1 MKKVQSLRNAVL
13 VSLLAGTTVV
23 WGGTAF
29 AQEDLQEFALE
40 DMVVTASRVPTQ
52 KVDTPADISVI
63 TKEEIADQNYASASD
78 ALRAIPGVNVLGS
91 GAKGSS
97 MGQDKILLNGDER
110 VLVLVDGRRMNLGSS
125 GNSSADWL
133 PPVNAIERIEVL
145 KGGGS
150 ALYGTD
156 AVGGVIN
163 VIMKKGSDI
172 GNHVTVKAAGGS
184 WNAEQYAISASGSTD
199 SGLGLIVSATKERRG
214 EYKFKNANGKSQ
226 LLKNSGYDDTGVI
239 VKLDQKVGEDN
250 RIGVNFEHIN
260 AEGGSPFG
268 YYGFGATDSHKRIS
282 NNVALRYDW
291 NESSD
296 EKGYVQ
302 VYKNYQHAHFRSPSV
317 SNQSNFTDSTV
328 GFEAQQNFKFSE
340 TDAFTAGLEY
350 YKTTVDNTALYT
362 GERDINNKAIFAENR
377 WEFAPTWQLN
387 TGLRYDHH
395 SRYGSEVTPKVALN
409 KKFDEN
415 SNVYLSW
422 GRVFNAPTTDDLFW
436 HQVDSNQWGTFYTY
450 GDPNL
455 KPEKGYV
462 WTFGGNTKL
471 NEKTSLS
478 ANVFYSKI
486 TDAIDWDYTSVPNY
500 TLAVNVNKEKR
511 RGLELSLNHDF
522 DDNLSAYASYTYV
535 QVKQDKG
542 KGFTKDLTTKP
553 NIYRAGLKYK
563 NADWL
568 FTLNANAVTGQSE
581 KNYVDSS
588 YFTLDLGAQY
598 KINDNAK
605 LFINGYNLTNARY
618 AEFGGLYGTT
628 GEAKYPMAG
637 RSFIIGAEYTF

>member
-1 MKKVQSLRNAVL
+1 MKKVQSLRNAVM
-13 VSLLAGTTVV
+13 VSLLAGMTVV

-29 AQEDLQEFALE
+29 AAEDLQEFALE

-52 KVDTPADISVI
+52 KVNTPADISVI

-214 EYKFKNANGKSQ
+214 EYKFKSANGKSQ

-250 RIGVNFEHIN
+250 RIDVNFEHIN

-268 YYGFGATDSHKRIS
+268 YSGFGNTDSHKRIS

-296 EKGYVQ
+296 ERGYVQ
-302 VYKNYQHAHFRSPSV
+302 VYKNYQHAHFRSPVASR
-317 SNQSNFTDSTV
+317 QSNFTDSTI
-328 GFEAQQNFKFSE
+328 GLEAQQNFKFSD
-340 TDAFTAGLEY
+340 TDELTVGLEY
-350 YKTTVDNTALYT
+350 YKTTVDNTSLYT

-377 WEFAPTWQLN
+377 WEFAPSWQLN

-395 SRYGSEVTPKVALN
+395 SKYGSEVTPKVALN

-436 HQVDSNQWGTFYTY
+436 YQVDSSQWGTFYTY

-581 KNYVDSS
+581 KNFVDSS

-618 AEFGGLYGTT
+618 AEFGGLYKN

>member
-1 MKKVQSLRNAVL
+1 MKKIQSLRNAVM

-23 WGGTAF
+23 WGGTAL
-29 AQEDLQEFALE
+29 AAEDLQEFALD

-63 TKEEIADQNYASASD
+63 TKEEIADQNYANVSD

-184 WNAEQYAISASGSTD
+184 WNAEQYAISASGSND

-226 LLKNSGYDDTGVI
+226 MLKNSGYDDTGVI

-268 YYGFGATDSHKRIS
+268 YSKWGTTDSHKRIS

-350 YKTTVDNTALYT
+350 YKTTVDNNALYT
-362 GERDINNKAIFAENR
+362 GKRDINNKAIFAENR

-436 HQVDSNQWGTFYTY
+436 YQPGAYPTY
-450 GDPNL
+450 GDPEL

-462 WTFGGNTKL
+462 WTLGGNAKL
-471 NEKTSLS
+471 NDKTDIS
-478 ANVFYSKI
+478 ASVFYSDIK
-486 TDAIDWDYTSVPNY
+486 DAIDWVWDGGTI
-500 TLAVNVNKEKR
+500 TQAINVNKEKR

-542 KGFTKDLTTKP
+542 YGFAKDLTTKP

-581 KNYVDSS
+581 KQFVDSS

-618 AEFGGLYGTT
+618 AEFGGLYKN

>member
-1 MKKVQSLRNAVL
+1 MKNVQSLRNAVM
-13 VSLLAGTTVV
+13 VSLFAGTTLV

-184 WNAEQYAISASGSTD
+184 WNAEQYAISASGSND

-226 LLKNSGYDDTGVI
+226 MMKNSGYDDTGVI

-268 YYGFGATDSHKRIS
+268 YSKWGTTDSHKRIS

-340 TDAFTAGLEY
+340 TDAFIAGLEY
-350 YKTTVDNTALYT
+350 YKTTVDNNALYT
-362 GERDINNKAIFAENR
+362 GKRDINNKAIFAENR

-436 HQVDSNQWGTFYTY
+436 HQVDSSQWGTFYTY

-581 KNYVDSS
+581 KNFVDSS

-618 AEFGGLYGTT
+618 AEFGGLYKN

>member
-1 MKKVQSLRNAVL
+1 MKKIQSLRNAVM

-29 AQEDLQEFALE
+29 AAEDLQEFELE
-40 DMVVTASRVPTQ
+40 DMVITASRVPTQ
-52 KVDTPADISVI
+52 KVDTPADISLI
-63 TKEEIADQNYASASD
+63 SKEEIADQNYASASD

-239 VKLDQKVGEDN
+239 VKLDQKVGDDN
-250 RIGVNFEHIN
+250 RIGINFEHIN
-260 AEGGSPFG
+260 AEGGSPFNSS
-268 YYGFGATDSHKRIS
+268 GFGTTDSHKRIS
-282 NNVALRYDW
+282 NNVDLRYDW
-291 NESSD
+291 NENSD
-296 EKGYVQ
+296 NKGYVQ
-302 VYKNYQHAHFRSPSV
+302 VYKNYQHAHFRSPVASR
-317 SNQSNFTDSTV
+317 QSNFTDSTI
-328 GFEAQQNFKFSE
+328 GLEAQQNFKFSD
-340 TDAFTAGLEY
+340 TDELTVGLEY
-350 YKTTVDNTALYT
+350 YKTTVDNTSLYT

-377 WEFAPTWQLN
+377 WEFAPSWQLN

-395 SRYGSEVTPKVALN
+395 SKYGSEVTPKVALN

-436 HQVDSNQWGTFYTY
+436 YQPGAYPTY
-450 GDPNL
+450 GDPDL

-462 WTFGGNTKL
+462 WTLGGNAKL
-471 NEKTSLS
+471 NDKTDIS
-478 ANVFYSKI
+478 ASVFYSDIK
-486 TDAIDWDYTSVPNY
+486 DAIDWVWDGKKT
-500 TLAVNVNKEKR
+500 TQAINVNKEKR

-581 KNYVDSS
+581 KNFIDSS

-618 AEFGGLYGTT
+618 AEFGGLYKN

>member
-1 MKKVQSLRNAVL
+1 MKKVQSLRNAVM
-13 VSLLAGTTVV
+13 VSLLAGTTLV

-29 AQEDLQEFALE
+29 AQENLQEFALE

-260 AEGGSPFG
+260 ADGGSPFG
-268 YYGFGATDSHKRIS
+268 YSGFGNTDSHKRIS

-296 EKGYVQ
+296 ERGYVQ
-302 VYKNYQHAHFRSPSV
+302 VYKNYQHAHFRSPVASR
-317 SNQSNFTDSTV
+317 QSNFTDSTI
-328 GFEAQQNFKFSE
+328 GIEAQQNFKFSD
-340 TDAFTAGLEY
+340 TDEMTAGLEY
-350 YKTTVDNTALYT
+350 YKTTVDNNALYT
-362 GERDINNKAIFAENR
+362 GKRDINNKAIFAENR

-387 TGLRYDHH
+387 AGLRYDHH
-395 SRYGSEVTPKVALN
+395 SKYGSEVTPKVALN

-436 HQVDSNQWGTFYTY
+436 HQVDSSQWGTFYTY

-581 KNYVDSS
+581 KQFVDSS
-588 YFTLDLGAQY
+588 YFTLDFGAQY

-618 AEFGGLYGTT
+618 AEFGGLYKN

>member
-1 MKKVQSLRNAVL
+1 MKKVQSLRNAVM
-13 VSLLAGTTVV
+13 VSLLAGTTLV

-184 WNAEQYAISASGSTD
+184 WNAEQYAISASGSND

-226 LLKNSGYDDTGVI
+226 MMKNSGYDDTGVI

-268 YYGFGATDSHKRIS
+268 YSKWGTTDSHKRIS

-350 YKTTVDNTALYT
+350 YKTTVDNNALYT

-436 HQVDSNQWGTFYTY
+436 HQVDSSQWGTFYTY

-581 KNYVDSS
+581 KNFVDSS

-618 AEFGGLYGTT
+618 AEFGGLYKN

>member
-1 MKKVQSLRNAVL
+1 MKNVQSLRNAVM
-13 VSLLAGTTVV
+13 VSLFAGTTLV

-260 AEGGSPFG
+260 ADGGSPFG
-268 YYGFGATDSHKRIS
+268 YSGFGNTDSHKRIS

-296 EKGYVQ
+296 ERGYVQ
-302 VYKNYQHAHFRSPSV
+302 VYKNYQHAHFRSPVASR
-317 SNQSNFTDSTV
+317 QSNFTDSTI
-328 GFEAQQNFKFSE
+328 GIEAQQNFKFSD
-340 TDAFTAGLEY
+340 TDEMTAGLEY
-350 YKTTVDNTALYT
+350 YKTTVDNNALYT
-362 GERDINNKAIFAENR
+362 GKRDINNKAIFAENR

-387 TGLRYDHH
+387 AGLRYDHH
-395 SRYGSEVTPKVALN
+395 SKYGSEVTPKVALN

-436 HQVDSNQWGTFYTY
+436 HQVDSSQWGTFYTY

-581 KNYVDSS
+581 KNFVDSS

-618 AEFGGLYGTT
+618 AEFGGLYKN

>member
-1 MKKVQSLRNAVL
+1 MKNVQSLRNAVM
-13 VSLLAGTTVV
+13 VSLLAGTTLV
-23 WGGTAF
+23 WSGTAF

-163 VIMKKGSDI
+163 VIMKKDSDI

-184 WNAEQYAISASGSTD
+184 WNAEQYAISASGSND

-268 YYGFGATDSHKRIS
+268 FSKWGTTDSHKRIS

-350 YKTTVDNTALYT
+350 YKTTVDNNALYT
-362 GERDINNKAIFAENR
+362 GKRDINNKAIFAENR

-415 SNVYLSW
+415 SNAYLSW

-436 HQVDSNQWGTFYTY
+436 HQVDSSEWGTFYTY

-478 ANVFYSKI
+478 ASVFYSKI

-542 KGFTKDLTTKP
+542 YGFAKDLTTKP

-581 KNYVDSS
+581 KQFVDSS

-618 AEFGGLYGTT
+618 AEFGGLYKN

>member
-1 MKKVQSLRNAVL
+1 MKKVQSLRNAVM

-23 WGGTAF
+23 WGGTVF
-29 AQEDLQEFALE
+29 AAEDLQEFALE

-184 WNAEQYAISASGSTD
+184 FNAEQYAISASGSTD

-260 AEGGSPFG
+260 ADGGSPFG
-268 YYGFGATDSHKRIS
+268 YSGFGNTDSHKRIS
-282 NNVALRYDW
+282 NNVALRYNW

-296 EKGYVQ
+296 ERGYVQ
-302 VYKNYQHAHFRSPSV
+302 VYKNYQHAHFRSPVASR
-317 SNQSNFTDSTV
+317 QSNFTDSTI
-328 GFEAQQNFKFSE
+328 GIEAQQNFKFSD
-340 TDAFTAGLEY
+340 TDEMTAGLEY
-350 YKTTVDNTALYT
+350 YKTTVDNNALYT
-362 GERDINNKAIFAENR
+362 GKRDINNKAIFAENR

-387 TGLRYDHH
+387 AGLRYDHH
-395 SRYGSEVTPKVALN
+395 SKYGSEVTPKVALN

-436 HQVDSNQWGTFYTY
+436 HQVDSSQWGTFYTY

-542 KGFTKDLTTKP
+542 YGFAKDLTTKP

-581 KNYVDSS
+581 KNFVDSS

-618 AEFGGLYGTT
+618 AEFGGLYKN

>member
-1 MKKVQSLRNAVL
+1 MKKVQSLRNAVM

-23 WGGTAF
+23 WGGTAL
-29 AQEDLQEFALE
+29 AAEDLQEFALD

-184 WNAEQYAISASGSTD
+184 WNAEQYAISASGSND

-226 LLKNSGYDDTGVI
+226 MLKNSGYDDTGVI

-268 YYGFGATDSHKRIS
+268 YSKWGTTDSHKRIS

-291 NESSD
+291 NESND

-350 YKTTVDNTALYT
+350 YKTTVDNNALYT
-362 GERDINNKAIFAENR
+362 GKRDINNKAIFAENR

-436 HQVDSNQWGTFYTY
+436 YQPGAYPTY
-450 GDPNL
+450 GDPEL

-462 WTFGGNTKL
+462 WTLGGNAKL
-471 NEKTSLS
+471 NDKTDIS
-478 ANVFYSKI
+478 ASVFYSDIK
-486 TDAIDWDYTSVPNY
+486 DAIDWVWDGGTI
-500 TLAVNVNKEKR
+500 TQAINVNKEKR

-542 KGFTKDLTTKP
+542 YGFAKDLTTKP

-581 KNYVDSS
+581 KQFVDSS

-618 AEFGGLYGTT
+618 AEFGGLYKN

>member
-1 MKKVQSLRNAVL
+1 MKKVQSLRNAVI

-29 AQEDLQEFALE
+29 AAEDLQEFALD

-52 KVDTPADISVI
+52 KIDTPADISVI

-184 WNAEQYAISASGSTD
+184 WNAEQYAISASGSND

-226 LLKNSGYDDTGVI
+226 MLKNSGYDDTGVI
-239 VKLDQKVGEDN
+239 VKLDQKVGDDN

-268 YYGFGATDSHKRIS
+268 YSGFGNTDSHKRIS

-296 EKGYVQ
+296 ERGYVQ
-302 VYKNYQHAHFRSPSV
+302 VYKNYQHAHFRSPVASR
-317 SNQSNFTDSTV
+317 QSNFTDSTI
-328 GFEAQQNFKFSE
+328 GLEAQQNFKFSD
-340 TDAFTAGLEY
+340 TDELTVGLEY

-362 GERDINNKAIFAENR
+362 GERDVNNKAIFAENR
-377 WEFAPTWQLN
+377 WEFAPSWQLN

-395 SRYGSEVTPKVALN
+395 SKYGSEVTPKVALN

-436 HQVDSNQWGTFYTY
+436 HQVDSSQWGTFYTY

-581 KNYVDSS
+581 KNFVDSS

-618 AEFGGLYGTT
+618 AEFGGLYKN

>member
-1 MKKVQSLRNAVL
+1 MKKVQSLRNAVM
-13 VSLLAGTTVV
+13 VSLLAGTTLV

-29 AQEDLQEFALE
+29 AQEDLQEFALD

-184 WNAEQYAISASGSTD
+184 FNAEQYAISASGSTD

-268 YYGFGATDSHKRIS
+268 YSGFGNTDSHKRIS

-296 EKGYVQ
+296 ERGYVQ
-302 VYKNYQHAHFRSPSV
+302 VYKNYQHAHFRSPDAG
-317 SNQSNFTDSTV
+317 NQSNFTDSTM
-328 GFEAQQNFKFSE
+328 GIEAQQNFKFSD
-340 TDAFTAGLEY
+340 TDELTVGLEY
-350 YKTTVDNTALYT
+350 YKTTVDNAALYA
-362 GERDINNKAIFAENR
+362 GKRDINNKAIFVENR
-377 WEFAPTWQLN
+377 WEFAPSWQLN
-387 TGLRYDHH
+387 AGLRYDHH
-395 SRYGSEVTPKVALN
+395 SKYGSEFTPKVALN

-415 SNVYLSW
+415 SNAYLSW
-422 GRVFNAPTTDDLFW
+422 GRVFNAPTTDDLYW
-436 HQVDSNQWGTFYTY
+436 YQPGWGMF
-450 GDPNL
+450 GNPDL
-455 KPEKGYV
+455 KAEKGNV
-462 WTFGGNTKL
+462 WTLGGNTKL
-471 NEKTSLS
+471 GDKTTLS
-478 ANVFYSKI
+478 GSIFYSDI
-486 TDAIDWDYTSVPNY
+486 DDAIGWLYDSTTYQSK
-500 TLAVNVNKEKR
+500 AVNINKEKR
-511 RGLELSLNHDF
+511 RGLEVSLNHDF

-581 KNYVDSS
+581 KNFVDSS

-618 AEFGGLYGTT
+618 AEFGGLYKN
-628 GEAKYPMAG
+628 GEARYPMAG

>member
-1 MKKVQSLRNAVL
+1 M
-13 VSLLAGTTVV
+13 
-23 WGGTAF
+23 GGTAL
-29 AQEDLQEFALE
+29 AAEDLQEFALD

-184 WNAEQYAISASGSTD
+184 WNAEQYAISASGSND

-226 LLKNSGYDDTGVI
+226 MLKNSGYDDTGVI

-268 YYGFGATDSHKRIS
+268 YSKWGTTDSHKRIS

-291 NESSD
+291 NESND

-350 YKTTVDNTALYT
+350 YKTTVDNNALYT
-362 GERDINNKAIFAENR
+362 GKRDINNKAIFAENR

-436 HQVDSNQWGTFYTY
+436 YQPGAYPTY
-450 GDPNL
+450 GDPEL

-462 WTFGGNTKL
+462 WTLGGNAKL
-471 NEKTSLS
+471 NDKTDIS
-478 ANVFYSKI
+478 ASVFYSDIK
-486 TDAIDWDYTSVPNY
+486 DAIDWVWDGGTI
-500 TLAVNVNKEKR
+500 TQAINVNKEKR

-542 KGFTKDLTTKP
+542 YGFAKDLTTKP

-581 KNYVDSS
+581 KQFVDSS

-618 AEFGGLYGTT
+618 AEFGGLYKN

>member
-1 MKKVQSLRNAVL
+1 MKKVQSLRNAVM

-29 AQEDLQEFALE
+29 AAEDLQEFALD

-52 KVDTPADISVI
+52 KVDTPANINVI
-63 TKEEIADQNYASASD
+63 TREEIADQNYASASD

-260 AEGGSPFG
+260 AEGGSPFNSS
-268 YYGFGATDSHKRIS
+268 GFGTTDSHKRIS
-282 NNVALRYDW
+282 NNVDLRYDW
-291 NESSD
+291 NENSD
-296 EKGYVQ
+296 DKGYVQ
-302 VYKNYQHAHFRSPSV
+302 VYKNYQHAHFRSPVASR
-317 SNQSNFTDSTV
+317 QSNFTDSTIGLEV
-328 GFEAQQNFKFSE
+328 QQNFKFSD
-340 TDAFTAGLEY
+340 TDELTVGLEY
-350 YKTTVDNTALYT
+350 YKTTVDNTSLYT

-377 WEFAPTWQLN
+377 WEFAPSWQLN

-395 SRYGSEVTPKVALN
+395 SKYGSEVTPKVALN

-422 GRVFNAPTTDDLFW
+422 GRVFNAPTTDELFW
-436 HQVDSNQWGTFYTY
+436 HQVDSSEWGTFYTY

-486 TDAIDWDYTSVPNY
+486 TDAIAWDYTSVQNY

-581 KNYVDSS
+581 KNFVDSS

-605 LFINGYNLTNARY
+605 LFINGYNLTNSRY
-618 AEFGGLYGTT
+618 AEFGGLYKN
-628 GEAKYPMAG
+628 GEARYPMAG

>member
-1 MKKVQSLRNAVL
+1 MKKVQSLRNAVI

-23 WGGTAF
+23 WGGTVF
-29 AQEDLQEFALE
+29 AAEDLQEFALE
-40 DMVVTASRVPTQ
+40 NMVVTASRVPTQ

-163 VIMKKGSDI
+163 VIMKKGSEI

-260 AEGGSPFG
+260 ADGGSPFG
-268 YYGFGATDSHKRIS
+268 YSGFGNTDSHKRIS

-296 EKGYVQ
+296 ERGYVQ
-302 VYKNYQHAHFRSPSV
+302 VYKNYQHAHFRSPVASR
-317 SNQSNFTDSTV
+317 QSNFTDSTI
-328 GFEAQQNFKFSE
+328 GLEAQQNFKFSD
-340 TDAFTAGLEY
+340 TDELTVGLEY
-350 YKTTVDNTALYT
+350 YKTTVDNTSLYT

-377 WEFAPTWQLN
+377 WEFAPSWQLN

-395 SRYGSEVTPKVALN
+395 SKYGSEVTPKVALN

-436 HQVDSNQWGTFYTY
+436 HQVDSSQWGTFYTY

-581 KNYVDSS
+581 KNFVDSS

-618 AEFGGLYGTT
+618 AEFGGLYKN

>member
-1 MKKVQSLRNAVL
+1 M
-13 VSLLAGTTVV
+13 VSLLAGTTLV

-133 PPVNAIERIEVL
+133 PPINAIERIEVL

-163 VIMKKGSDI
+163 VIMKKGSEI

-184 WNAEQYAISASGSTD
+184 WNAEQYAISASGSNN

-268 YYGFGATDSHKRIS
+268 YSGFGNTDSHKRIS

-296 EKGYVQ
+296 ERGYVQ
-302 VYKNYQHAHFRSPSV
+302 VYKNYQHAHFRSPVASR
-317 SNQSNFTDSTV
+317 QSNFTDSTI
-328 GFEAQQNFKFSE
+328 GLEAQQNFKFSD
-340 TDAFTAGLEY
+340 TDELTVGLEY
-350 YKTTVDNTALYT
+350 YKTTVDNTSLYT

-377 WEFAPTWQLN
+377 WEFAPSWQLN

-395 SRYGSEVTPKVALN
+395 SKYGSEVTPKVALN

-436 HQVDSNQWGTFYTY
+436 HQVDSSQWGTFYTY

-581 KNYVDSS
+581 KQFVDSS

-598 KINDNAK
+598 KINDNSK

-618 AEFGGLYGTT
+618 AEFGGLYKN
-628 GEAKYPMAG
+628 GEARYPMAG

>member
-1 MKKVQSLRNAVL
+1 MKNVQSLRNAVMA
-13 VSLLAGTTVV
+13 SLLAGTTLV

-29 AQEDLQEFALE
+29 AQEDFQEFALE
-40 DMVVTASRVPTQ
+40 DMVITASRVPTQ

-184 WNAEQYAISASGSTD
+184 WNAEQYAISASGSND

-226 LLKNSGYDDTGVI
+226 MLKNSGYDDTGVI

-268 YYGFGATDSHKRIS
+268 YSKWGTTDSHKRIS

-302 VYKNYQHAHFRSPSV
+302 VYKNYQHAHFRSPVASR
-317 SNQSNFTDSTV
+317 QSNFTDSTI
-328 GFEAQQNFKFSE
+328 GLEAQQNFKFSD
-340 TDAFTAGLEY
+340 TDELTVGLEY
-350 YKTTVDNTALYT
+350 YKTTVDNTSLYT

-377 WEFAPTWQLN
+377 WEFAPSWQLN

-395 SRYGSEVTPKVALN
+395 SKYGSEVTPKVALN

-422 GRVFNAPTTDDLFW
+422 GRVFNAPTTDELFW
-436 HQVDSNQWGTFYTY
+436 HQVDSSEWGTFYTY

-486 TDAIDWDYTSVPNY
+486 TDAIAWDYTSVQNY

-511 RGLELSLNHDF
+511 RGLELSLNHNF

-542 KGFTKDLTTKP
+542 YGFAKDLTTKP

-581 KNYVDSS
+581 KQFVDSS
-588 YFTLDLGAQY
+588 YFTLDLSAQY

-618 AEFGGLYGTT
+618 AEFGGLYKN

>member
-1 MKKVQSLRNAVL
+1 
-13 VSLLAGTTVV
+13 
-23 WGGTAF
+23 
-29 AQEDLQEFALE
+29 
-40 DMVVTASRVPTQ
+40 MVVTASRVPTQ

-184 WNAEQYAISASGSTD
+184 WNAEQYAISASGSND

-226 LLKNSGYDDTGVI
+226 MMKNSGYDDTGVI

-268 YYGFGATDSHKRIS
+268 YSKWGTTDSHKRIS

-350 YKTTVDNTALYT
+350 YKTTVDNNALYT
-362 GERDINNKAIFAENR
+362 GKRDINNKAIFAENR

-436 HQVDSNQWGTFYTY
+436 HQVDSSQWGTFYTY

-581 KNYVDSS
+581 KNFVDSS

-618 AEFGGLYGTT
+618 AEFGGLYKN

>member
-1 MKKVQSLRNAVL
+1 MKKIQKLRNAVM

-29 AQEDLQEFALE
+29 AAEDLQEFALE

-268 YYGFGATDSHKRIS
+268 YSGFGNTDSHKRIS

-296 EKGYVQ
+296 ERGYVQ
-302 VYKNYQHAHFRSPSV
+302 VYKNYQHAHFRSPVASR
-317 SNQSNFTDSTV
+317 QSNFTDSTI
-328 GFEAQQNFKFSE
+328 GLEAQQNFKFSD
-340 TDAFTAGLEY
+340 TDELTVGLEY

-362 GERDINNKAIFAENR
+362 GERDVNNKAIFAENR
-377 WEFAPTWQLN
+377 WEFAPSWQLN

-395 SRYGSEVTPKVALN
+395 SKYGSEVTPKVALN

-436 HQVDSNQWGTFYTY
+436 HQVDSSQWGTFYTY

-542 KGFTKDLTTKP
+542 YGFAKDLTTKP

-568 FTLNANAVTGQSE
+568 FTLNANSVTGQSE
-581 KNYVDSS
+581 KQFVDSS

-618 AEFGGLYGTT
+618 AEFGGLYKN
-628 GEAKYPMAG
+628 GEARYPMAG

>member
-1 MKKVQSLRNAVL
+1 MKNVQSLPNAVM
-13 VSLLAGTTVV
+13 VSLLAGTTLV

-156 AVGGVIN
+156 AVSGVIN

-226 LLKNSGYDDTGVI
+226 MMKNSGYDDTGVI

-268 YYGFGATDSHKRIS
+268 FSKWGTTDSHKRIS

-317 SNQSNFTDSTV
+317 SNQSNFTDSMV

-350 YKTTVDNTALYT
+350 YKTTVDNNALYT
-362 GERDINNKAIFAENR
+362 GKRDINNKAIFAENR

-415 SNVYLSW
+415 SNAYLSW

-436 HQVDSNQWGTFYTY
+436 HQVDSSEWGTFYTY

-478 ANVFYSKI
+478 ASVFYSKI

-511 RGLELSLNHDF
+511 RGLELSLNHNF

-542 KGFTKDLTTKP
+542 YGFAKDLTTKP

-581 KNYVDSS
+581 KQFVDSS

-618 AEFGGLYGTT
+618 AEFGGLYKN

>member
-1 MKKVQSLRNAVL
+1 MKKVQSLRNAVM
-13 VSLLAGTTVV
+13 VSLLAGTTLV

-29 AQEDLQEFALE
+29 AHEDLQEFALE

-163 VIMKKGSDI
+163 VIMKKGSEI

-184 WNAEQYAISASGSTD
+184 WNAEQYAISASGSND

-268 YYGFGATDSHKRIS
+268 YSGFGNTDSHKRIS

-296 EKGYVQ
+296 ERGYVQ
-302 VYKNYQHAHFRSPSV
+302 VYKNYQHAHFRSPVASM
-317 SNQSNFTDSTV
+317 QSNFTDSTI
-328 GFEAQQNFKFSE
+328 GLEAQQNFKFSD
-340 TDAFTAGLEY
+340 TDELTVGLEY

-362 GERDINNKAIFAENR
+362 GERDVNNKAIFAENR
-377 WEFAPTWQLN
+377 WEFAPSWQLN

-395 SRYGSEVTPKVALN
+395 SKYGSEVTPKVALN

-436 HQVDSNQWGTFYTY
+436 HQVDSSQWGTFYTY

-581 KNYVDSS
+581 KNFVDSS

-618 AEFGGLYGTT
+618 AEFGGLYEN

>member
-1 MKKVQSLRNAVL
+1 MKKVQSLRNAVM

-23 WGGTAF
+23 WGGTAL
-29 AQEDLQEFALE
+29 AAEDLQEFALE

-184 WNAEQYAISASGSTD
+184 WNAEQYAISASGSND

-260 AEGGSPFG
+260 ADGGSPFG
-268 YYGFGATDSHKRIS
+268 YSSFGTTDSHKRIS
-282 NNVALRYDW
+282 NNIALRYDW
-291 NESSD
+291 NENSD
-296 EKGYVQ
+296 DKGYVQ
-302 VYKNYQHAHFRSPSV
+302 VYKNYQHAHFRSPDAG
-317 SNQSNFTDSTV
+317 NQSNFTDSTM
-328 GFEAQQNFKFSE
+328 GIEAQQNFKFSD
-340 TDAFTAGLEY
+340 TDELTVGLEY
-350 YKTTVDNTALYT
+350 YKTTVDNAALYA
-362 GERDINNKAIFAENR
+362 GQRDINNKAIFAENR
-377 WEFAPTWQLN
+377 WEFAPSWQLN
-387 TGLRYDHH
+387 AGLRYDHH
-395 SRYGSEVTPKVALN
+395 SKYGSEFTPKVALN

-415 SNVYLSW
+415 SNAYLSW
-422 GRVFNAPTTDDLFW
+422 GRVFNAPTTDDLYW
-436 HQVDSNQWGTFYTY
+436 YQPGWGMF
-450 GDPNL
+450 GNPDL
-455 KPEKGYV
+455 KAEKGNV
-462 WTFGGNTKL
+462 WTLGGNTKL
-471 NEKTSLS
+471 GDKTTLS
-478 ANVFYSKI
+478 GSIFYSDI
-486 TDAIDWDYTSVPNY
+486 DDAIGWLYDSTTYQSK
-500 TLAVNVNKEKR
+500 AVNINKEKR

-581 KNYVDSS
+581 KQFVDSS

-618 AEFGGLYGTT
+618 AEFGGLYKN
-628 GEAKYPMAG
+628 GEARYPMAG

>member
-1 MKKVQSLRNAVL
+1 MKKIQSLRNAVM

-29 AQEDLQEFALE
+29 AAEDLQEFALD

-52 KVDTPADISVI
+52 KIDTPADISVI
-63 TKEEIADQNYASASD
+63 TKEEIADQNYTSASD

-184 WNAEQYAISASGSTD
+184 WNAEQYAISASGSND

-268 YYGFGATDSHKRIS
+268 YSGFGNTDSHKRIS

-296 EKGYVQ
+296 ERGYVQ
-302 VYKNYQHAHFRSPSV
+302 VYKNYQHAHFRSPVASR
-317 SNQSNFTDSTV
+317 QSNFTDSTI
-328 GFEAQQNFKFSE
+328 GLEAQQNFKFSD
-340 TDAFTAGLEY
+340 TDELTVGLEY
-350 YKTTVDNTALYT
+350 YKTTVDNTSLYT

-377 WEFAPTWQLN
+377 WEFAPSWQLN

-395 SRYGSEVTPKVALN
+395 SKYGSEVTPKVALN

-436 HQVDSNQWGTFYTY
+436 HQVDSSQWGTFYTY

-581 KNYVDSS
+581 KNFVDSS

-618 AEFGGLYGTT
+618 AEFGGLYKN
-628 GEAKYPMAG
+628 GEARYPMAG

>member
-1 MKKVQSLRNAVL
+1 MKKVQSLRNAVM
-13 VSLLAGTTVV
+13 VSLLAGMTVV

-29 AQEDLQEFALE
+29 AAEDLQEFALE

-52 KVDTPADISVI
+52 KVNTPADISVI

-250 RIGVNFEHIN
+250 RIDVNFEHIN

-268 YYGFGATDSHKRIS
+268 YSGFGNTDSHKRIS

-296 EKGYVQ
+296 ERGYVQ
-302 VYKNYQHAHFRSPSV
+302 VYKNYQHAHFRSPDAG
-317 SNQSNFTDSTV
+317 NQSNFTDSTI
-328 GFEAQQNFKFSE
+328 GLEAQQNFKFSD
-340 TDAFTAGLEY
+340 TDELTVGLEY
-350 YKTTVDNTALYT
+350 YKTTVDNTSLYT

-377 WEFAPTWQLN
+377 WEFAPSWQLN

-395 SRYGSEVTPKVALN
+395 SKYGSEVTPKVALN

-422 GRVFNAPTTDDLFW
+422 GRVFNAPTTDDLYW
-436 HQVDSNQWGTFYTY
+436 YQPGWGMF
-450 GDPNL
+450 GNPDL
-455 KPEKGYV
+455 KAEKGNV
-462 WTFGGNTKL
+462 WTLGGNTKL
-471 NEKTSLS
+471 SDKTTLS
-478 ANVFYSKI
+478 GSVFYSDIK
-486 TDAIDWDYTSVPNY
+486 DAIGWLYDSATYQSK
-500 TLAVNVNKEKR
+500 AVNINKEKR
-511 RGLELSLNHDF
+511 RGLELSLNHEF

-542 KGFTKDLTTKP
+542 YGFAKDLTTKP

-581 KNYVDSS
+581 KNFVDSS

-618 AEFGGLYGTT
+618 AEFGGLYKN

>member
-1 MKKVQSLRNAVL
+1 MKKVQSLRNAVM

-23 WGGTAF
+23 WGGTVF
-29 AQEDLQEFALE
+29 AAEDLQEFALD

-268 YYGFGATDSHKRIS
+268 YSGFGNTDSHKRIS

-296 EKGYVQ
+296 ERGYVQ
-302 VYKNYQHAHFRSPSV
+302 VYKNYQHAHFRSPVASR
-317 SNQSNFTDSTV
+317 QSNFTDSTI
-328 GFEAQQNFKFSE
+328 GLEAQQNFKFSD
-340 TDAFTAGLEY
+340 TDELIVGLEY

-377 WEFAPTWQLN
+377 WEFAPSWQLN

-395 SRYGSEVTPKVALN
+395 SKYGSEVTPKVALN

-436 HQVDSNQWGTFYTY
+436 HQVDSSQWGTFYTY

-581 KNYVDSS
+581 KNFVDSS

-618 AEFGGLYGTT
+618 AEFGGLYKN

>member
-1 MKKVQSLRNAVL
+1 M
-13 VSLLAGTTVV
+13 VSLLAGTTLV

-239 VKLDQKVGEDN
+239 VKLDQKVGDDN

-260 AEGGSPFG
+260 ADGGSPFG
-268 YYGFGATDSHKRIS
+268 YSGFGNTDSHKRIS

-296 EKGYVQ
+296 ERGYVQ
-302 VYKNYQHAHFRSPSV
+302 VYKNYQHAHFRSPVASR
-317 SNQSNFTDSTV
+317 QSNFTDSTI
-328 GFEAQQNFKFSE
+328 GLEAQQNFKFSD
-340 TDAFTAGLEY
+340 TDELTVGLEY

-377 WEFAPTWQLN
+377 WEFAPSWQLN

-395 SRYGSEVTPKVALN
+395 SKYGSEVTPKVALN

-436 HQVDSNQWGTFYTY
+436 HQVDSSQWGTFYTY

-581 KNYVDSS
+581 KNFVDSS

-618 AEFGGLYGTT
+618 AEFGGLYKN
-628 GEAKYPMAG
+628 GEARYPMAG

>member
-1 MKKVQSLRNAVL
+1 MKNVQSLRNAVM
-13 VSLLAGTTVV
+13 VSLLAGTTLV
-23 WGGTAF
+23 WGSTAF

-97 MGQDKILLNGDER
+97 MGQDKILLNGDDR

-268 YYGFGATDSHKRIS
+268 FSKWGTTDSHKRIS

-302 VYKNYQHAHFRSPSV
+302 VYKNYQHAHFRSPSA

-340 TDAFTAGLEY
+340 TDELTVGMEY

-377 WEFAPTWQLN
+377 WEFAPSWQLN

-395 SRYGSEVTPKVALN
+395 SKYGSEVTPKVALN

-415 SNVYLSW
+415 SNAYLSW

-436 HQVDSNQWGTFYTY
+436 YQPGAYPTY
-450 GDPNL
+450 GDPDL

-478 ANVFYSKI
+478 ASVFYSKI

-542 KGFTKDLTTKP
+542 YGFAKDLTTKP

-581 KNYVDSS
+581 KNFVDSS

-618 AEFGGLYGTT
+618 AEFGGLYKN

>member
-1 MKKVQSLRNAVL
+1 MKKVQSLRNAVM
-13 VSLLAGTTVV
+13 VSLLAGTTLV

-29 AQEDLQEFALE
+29 AHEDLQEFALE

-52 KVDTPADISVI
+52 KIDTPADISVI

-239 VKLDQKVGEDN
+239 VKLDQKVGDDN
-250 RIGVNFEHIN
+250 RIGINFEHIN
-260 AEGGSPFG
+260 AEGGSPFNSS
-268 YYGFGATDSHKRIS
+268 GFGTTDSHKRIS
-282 NNVALRYDW
+282 NNVDLRYDW
-291 NESSD
+291 NENSD
-296 EKGYVQ
+296 DKGYVQ
-302 VYKNYQHAHFRSPSV
+302 VYKNYQHAHFRSPVASR
-317 SNQSNFTDSTV
+317 QSNFTDSTI
-328 GFEAQQNFKFSE
+328 GLEAQQNFKFSD
-340 TDAFTAGLEY
+340 TDELTVGLEY
-350 YKTTVDNTALYT
+350 YKTTVDNTSLYT

-377 WEFAPTWQLN
+377 WEFAPSWQLN

-395 SRYGSEVTPKVALN
+395 SKYGSEVTPKVALN

-436 HQVDSNQWGTFYTY
+436 YQPGAYPTY
-450 GDPNL
+450 GDPDL

-462 WTFGGNTKL
+462 WTLGGNAKL
-471 NEKTSLS
+471 NDKTDIS
-478 ANVFYSKI
+478 ASVFYSDIK
-486 TDAIDWDYTSVPNY
+486 DAIDWVWDGKKT
-500 TLAVNVNKEKR
+500 TQAINVNKEKR

-581 KNYVDSS
+581 KNFVDSS

-618 AEFGGLYGTT
+618 AEFGGLYKN

>member
-1 MKKVQSLRNAVL
+1 MKKIQRLRNAVM
-13 VSLLAGTTVV
+13 VSLFTGTTVV

-29 AQEDLQEFALE
+29 AAEDLQEFALD
-40 DMVVTASRVPTQ
+40 DMVITASRVPTQ

-63 TKEEIADQNYASASD
+63 TKEEIADQNYANVSD

-184 WNAEQYAISASGSTD
+184 WNAEQYAISASGSND

-226 LLKNSGYDDTGVI
+226 MLKNSGYDDTGVI

-268 YYGFGATDSHKRIS
+268 YSKWGTTDSHKRIS

-350 YKTTVDNTALYT
+350 YKTTVDNNALYT
-362 GERDINNKAIFAENR
+362 GKRDINNKAIFAENR

-436 HQVDSNQWGTFYTY
+436 YQPGAYPTY
-450 GDPNL
+450 GDPEL

-462 WTFGGNTKL
+462 WTLGGNAKL
-471 NEKTSLS
+471 NDKTDIS
-478 ANVFYSKI
+478 ASVFYSDIK
-486 TDAIDWDYTSVPNY
+486 DAIDWVWDGGTI
-500 TLAVNVNKEKR
+500 TQAINVNKEKR

-522 DDNLSAYASYTYV
+522 DDNLSAYAFYTYV

-542 KGFTKDLTTKP
+542 YGFAKDLTTKP

-581 KNYVDSS
+581 KQFVDSS

-618 AEFGGLYGTT
+618 AEFGGLYKN

>member
-1 MKKVQSLRNAVL
+1 MKKVQSLRNAVM
-13 VSLLAGTTVV
+13 VSLLAGTTLV

-29 AQEDLQEFALE
+29 AQENLQEFALE

-268 YYGFGATDSHKRIS
+268 YSGFGNTDSHKRIS

-296 EKGYVQ
+296 ERGYVQ
-302 VYKNYQHAHFRSPSV
+302 VYKNYQHAHFRSPVASR
-317 SNQSNFTDSTV
+317 QSNFTDSTI
-328 GFEAQQNFKFSE
+328 GIEAQQNFKFSD
-340 TDAFTAGLEY
+340 TDEMTAGLEY
-350 YKTTVDNTALYT
+350 YKTTVDNNALYT
-362 GERDINNKAIFAENR
+362 GKRDINNKAIFAENR

-387 TGLRYDHH
+387 AGLRYDHH
-395 SRYGSEVTPKVALN
+395 SKYGSEVTPKVALN

-436 HQVDSNQWGTFYTY
+436 HQVDSSQWGTFYTY

-581 KNYVDSS
+581 KNFVDSS

-618 AEFGGLYGTT
+618 AEFGGLYKN

>member
-1 MKKVQSLRNAVL
+1 MKKVQSLRNSVM
-13 VSLLAGTTVV
+13 VSLLAGTTLV

-29 AQEDLQEFALE
+29 AHEDLQEFALE

-184 WNAEQYAISASGSTD
+184 WNAEQYAISASGSND

-260 AEGGSPFG
+260 ADGGSPFG
-268 YYGFGATDSHKRIS
+268 YSGFGNTDSHKRIS

-296 EKGYVQ
+296 ERGYVQ
-302 VYKNYQHAHFRSPSV
+302 VYKNYQHAHFRSPVASR
-317 SNQSNFTDSTV
+317 QSNFTDSTI
-328 GFEAQQNFKFSE
+328 GIEAQQNFKFSD
-340 TDAFTAGLEY
+340 TDEMTAGLEY
-350 YKTTVDNTALYT
+350 YKTTVDNNALYT
-362 GERDINNKAIFAENR
+362 GKRDINNKAIFAENR

-387 TGLRYDHH
+387 AGLRYDHH
-395 SRYGSEVTPKVALN
+395 SKYGSEVTPKVALN

-436 HQVDSNQWGTFYTY
+436 HQVDSSQWGTFYTY

-500 TLAVNVNKEKR
+500 TLAVNVDKEKR

-581 KNYVDSS
+581 KNFVDSS

-618 AEFGGLYGTT
+618 AEFGGLYKN

>member
-1 MKKVQSLRNAVL
+1 MKKVQSLRNAVM

-23 WGGTAF
+23 WGGTVF
-29 AQEDLQEFALE
+29 AAEDLQEFALE

-260 AEGGSPFG
+260 ADGGSPFG
-268 YYGFGATDSHKRIS
+268 YSGFGNTDSHKRIS

-296 EKGYVQ
+296 ERGYVQ
-302 VYKNYQHAHFRSPSV
+302 VYKNYQHAHFRSPVASR
-317 SNQSNFTDSTV
+317 QSNFTDSTI
-328 GFEAQQNFKFSE
+328 GLEAQQNFKFSD
-340 TDAFTAGLEY
+340 TDELTVGLEY
-350 YKTTVDNTALYT
+350 YKTTVDNTSLYT

-377 WEFAPTWQLN
+377 WEFAPSWQLN

-395 SRYGSEVTPKVALN
+395 SKYGSEVTPKVALN

-436 HQVDSNQWGTFYTY
+436 HQVDSSQWGTFYTY

-581 KNYVDSS
+581 KNFVDSS

-618 AEFGGLYGTT
+618 AEFGGLYKN

>member
-1 MKKVQSLRNAVL
+1 MKKVQSLRNAVM
-13 VSLLAGTTVV
+13 VSLLAGTTLV

-29 AQEDLQEFALE
+29 AHEDLQEFALE

-268 YYGFGATDSHKRIS
+268 YSGFGNTDSHKRIS

-296 EKGYVQ
+296 ERGYVQ
-302 VYKNYQHAHFRSPSV
+302 VYKNYQHAHFRSPVASR
-317 SNQSNFTDSTV
+317 QSNFTDSTI
-328 GFEAQQNFKFSE
+328 GLEAQQNFKFSD
-340 TDAFTAGLEY
+340 TDELTVGLEY

-362 GERDINNKAIFAENR
+362 GERDVNNKAIFAENR
-377 WEFAPTWQLN
+377 WEFAPSWQLN
-387 TGLRYDHH
+387 IGLRYDHH
-395 SRYGSEVTPKVALN
+395 SKYGSEVTPKVALN

-436 HQVDSNQWGTFYTY
+436 HQVDSSQWGTFYTY

-581 KNYVDSS
+581 KNFVDSS

-605 LFINGYNLTNARY
+605 LFINGYNFTNARY
-618 AEFGGLYGTT
+618 AEFGGLYKN

>member
-1 MKKVQSLRNAVL
+1 MKKVQSLRNAVM
-13 VSLLAGTTVV
+13 VSLLAGTTLV

-29 AQEDLQEFALE
+29 AQENLQEFALD

-268 YYGFGATDSHKRIS
+268 YSGFGNTDSHKRIS

-296 EKGYVQ
+296 ERGYVQ
-302 VYKNYQHAHFRSPSV
+302 VYKNYQHAHFRSPVASR
-317 SNQSNFTDSTV
+317 QSNFTDSTI
-328 GFEAQQNFKFSE
+328 GIEAQQNFKFSD
-340 TDAFTAGLEY
+340 TDEMTAGLEY
-350 YKTTVDNTALYT
+350 YKTTVDNNALYT
-362 GERDINNKAIFAENR
+362 GKRDINNKAIFAENR

-387 TGLRYDHH
+387 AGLRYDHH
-395 SRYGSEVTPKVALN
+395 SKYGSEVTPKVALN

-436 HQVDSNQWGTFYTY
+436 HQVDSSQWGTFYTY

-581 KNYVDSS
+581 KTFVDSS

-618 AEFGGLYGTT
+618 AEFGGLYKN

-637 RSFIIGAEYTF
+637 HSFIIGAEYTF

>member
-1 MKKVQSLRNAVL
+1 MKKVQSLRNAVM
-13 VSLLAGTTVV
+13 VSLLAGMTVV

-29 AQEDLQEFALE
+29 AAEDLQEFALD

-268 YYGFGATDSHKRIS
+268 YSGFGNTDSHKRIS

-296 EKGYVQ
+296 ERGYVQ
-302 VYKNYQHAHFRSPSV
+302 VYKNYQHAHFRSPVASR
-317 SNQSNFTDSTV
+317 QSNFTDSTI
-328 GFEAQQNFKFSE
+328 GIEAQQNFKFSD
-340 TDAFTAGLEY
+340 TDEMTAGLEY
-350 YKTTVDNTALYT
+350 YKTTVDNNALYT
-362 GERDINNKAIFAENR
+362 GKRDINNKAIFAENR

-387 TGLRYDHH
+387 AGLRYDHH
-395 SRYGSEVTPKVALN
+395 SKYGSEVTPKVALN

-436 HQVDSNQWGTFYTY
+436 HQVDSSQWGTFYTY

-581 KNYVDSS
+581 NTFVDSS

-618 AEFGGLYGTT
+618 AEFGGLYKN

>member
-1 MKKVQSLRNAVL
+1 MKKVQSLRNAVM
-13 VSLLAGTTVV
+13 VSLLAGTTLV

-184 WNAEQYAISASGSTD
+184 FNAEQYAISASGSTD

-260 AEGGSPFG
+260 ADGGSPFG
-268 YYGFGATDSHKRIS
+268 YSGFGNTDSHKRIS

-302 VYKNYQHAHFRSPSV
+302 VYKNYQHAHFRSPVASR
-317 SNQSNFTDSTV
+317 QSNFTDSTI
-328 GFEAQQNFKFSE
+328 GLEAQQNFKFSD
-340 TDAFTAGLEY
+340 TDELTVGLEY

-377 WEFAPTWQLN
+377 WEFAPSWQLN

-395 SRYGSEVTPKVALN
+395 SKYGSEVTPKVALN

-422 GRVFNAPTTDDLFW
+422 GCVFNAPTTDDLYW
-436 HQVDSNQWGTFYTY
+436 YQPGWGMF
-450 GDPNL
+450 GNPDL
-455 KPEKGYV
+455 KAEKGNV
-462 WTFGGNTKL
+462 WTLGGNTKL
-471 NEKTSLS
+471 SDKTTLS
-478 ANVFYSKI
+478 GSVFYSDIK
-486 TDAIDWDYTSVPNY
+486 DAIGWLYDSATYQSK
-500 TLAVNVNKEKR
+500 AVNINKEKR
-511 RGLELSLNHDF
+511 RGLELSLNHEF

-542 KGFTKDLTTKP
+542 YGFAKDLTTKP

-581 KNYVDSS
+581 KNFVDSS

-598 KINDNAK
+598 EINDNAK

-618 AEFGGLYGTT
+618 AEFGGLYKN